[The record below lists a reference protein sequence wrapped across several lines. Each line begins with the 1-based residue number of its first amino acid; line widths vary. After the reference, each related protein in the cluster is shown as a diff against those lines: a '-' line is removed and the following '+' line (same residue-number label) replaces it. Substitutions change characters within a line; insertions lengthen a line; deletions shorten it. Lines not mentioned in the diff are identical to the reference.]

1 MDPTA
6 VGCTDRSLHNID
18 EGCDVMIG
26 DLLTR
31 EHRGDEGGVD
41 RRSAPATDLG
51 RGARH
56 QSEFG
61 VALGGEQ
68 LNFEPS
74 REASLIAPQSGHLG
88 CLVPIDHRSSPQI
101 T

>member
-1 MDPTA
+1 M
-6 VGCTDRSLHNID
+6 V
-18 EGCDVMIG
+18 G
-26 DLLTR
+26 DLLALK
-31 EHRGDEGGVD
+31 HRGDEGGVD
-41 RRSAPATDLG
+41 RRSTPATRLG
-51 RGARH
+51 GGARH

-74 REASLIAPQSGHLG
+74 REASLIAPQIGHLG